1 MPRYSYVNGS
11 YVPHSDACVHIEDRG
26 YQFADGVYEVI
37 GCIGGR
43 FADERGHLERLE
55 RSMRELSI
63 TPPVERETLRFV
75 MRHLLRL
82 NRIRSAAIYIQV
94 TRGVA
99 PRDFKFPAEDVRA
112 SLVLTC
118 RPFNFDQNLA
128 LEKGVAVATVPDQR
142 WARRD
147 IKTIALLPQALARQ
161 KAVDAGA
168 YESWMVDDQGF
179 ITEGAA
185 SNAWIYKDGTLITH
199 PSGQRILK
207 GVTRTAIFDIA
218 RQQGLNIEER
228 QFTPEEAYSAEEA
241 FSSSATALLI
251 PVVSIDGHTIGDGKS
266 GKLVR
271 SIYDQYRKYA
281 LDKDYEGQVE
291 WSA

>member
-99 PRDFKFPAEDVRA
+99 PRDFKFPSDDIRA

-128 LEKGVAVATVPDQR
+128 LEKGVSVATVPDQR